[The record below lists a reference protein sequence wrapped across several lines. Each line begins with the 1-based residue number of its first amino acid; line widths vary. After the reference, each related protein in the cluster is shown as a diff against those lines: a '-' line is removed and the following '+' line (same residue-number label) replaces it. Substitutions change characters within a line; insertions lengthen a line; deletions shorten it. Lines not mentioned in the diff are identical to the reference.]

1 MIFILVVR
9 LRQKSFLRDPRIPII
24 LVAFRIWIVRN
35 SFDYARTSLEMDRT
49 LDFDCFRLVANF

>member
-24 LVAFRIWIVRN
+24 LVAFPIWIVRN